1 MNLDLDDNT
10 LLAYLDGELDD
21 ARCAAVE
28 AACASDPALAQRLD
42 QLALSDER
50 VRRSYQAVL
59 EEPVPPH
66 LIAAILSA
74 PDPRQGARSNPP
86 RRAIT
91 ATRTPRWSA
100 WLETLWAG
108 WGGRGAAAF
117 ASVALLAVGALVA
130 WTLHPGADDGWALKA
145 GEPLQDRSLLVALE
159 TAPSGREV
167 EAAGR
172 QFQLLASFERTQ
184 GGFCREFNASDKGD
198 DPADHLGVAC
208 RTGEGQWELEVLA
221 TENRPTDP
229 QHGGYR
235 TASERQFEVV
245 DGWRLAHTQ
254 GQPMEP
260 ERERALIERGWRREV
275 GATPSR
281 W

>member
-1 MNLDLDDNT
+1 MNLNDHT

-21 ARCAAVE
+21 AQCAAVE
-28 AACASDPALAQRLD
+28 AACAEQPALAQRLD

-59 EEPVPPH
+59 EEPVPLS

-74 PDPRQGARSNPP
+74 PDPRGRRSNAS
-86 RRAIT
+86 RRGRST
-91 ATRTPRWSA
+91 ASPWPRWTT
-100 WLETLWAG
+100 WLAPLWAS

-117 ASVALLAVGALVA
+117 ASVALLALGAVVA
-130 WTLHPGADDGWALKA
+130 WTLHPGPDPGWALKA

-172 QFQLLASFERTQ
+172 QFQILASFEHTQ
-184 GGFCREFNASDKGD
+184 GGFCREFNASENGD

-208 RTGEGQWELEVLA
+208 RTGQGHWELVVLA
-221 TENRPTDP
+221 TENRPADP

-260 ERERALIERGWRREV
+260 AQERALIDRGWR
-275 GATPSR
+275 P
-281 W
+281 

>member
-21 ARCAAVE
+21 AQCAAVE
-28 AACASDPALAQRLD
+28 AACAAQPALAQRLD

-59 EEPVPPH
+59 EEPVPLP

-74 PDPRQGARSNPP
+74 PDPRIQRISTPP
-86 RRAIT
+86 RRAT
-91 ATRTPRWSA
+91 TAASATRWTT
-100 WLETLWAG
+100 WLAPLWAG

-117 ASVALLAVGALVA
+117 ASVALLALGAVVA
-130 WTLHPGADDGWALKA
+130 WNLHPGRDEGWALQA
-145 GEPLQDRSLLVALE
+145 GGPLQDRSLLVALE

-184 GGFCREFNASDKGD
+184 GGFCREFNASDNSAEA
-198 DPADHLGVAC
+198 ADHLGVAC
-208 RTGEGQWELEVLA
+208 RTGPGQWELVVLA
-221 TENRPTDP
+221 TENRPADP

-245 DGWRLAHTQ
+245 DGWRLAHTR

-260 ERERALIERGWRREV
+260 AQERALIERGW

>member
-1 MNLDLDDNT
+1 MNLDLDDHT

-21 ARCAAVE
+21 AQCAAVE
-28 AACASDPALAQRLD
+28 AACAAQPALAQRLD

-66 LIAAILSA
+66 LIAAILNA
-74 PDPRQGARSNPP
+74 PDPRS
-86 RRAIT
+86 RRAGNPT
-91 ATRTPRWSA
+91 VRPPERRWTA
-100 WLETLWAG
+100 WLAPLWAG

-117 ASVALLAVGALVA
+117 ASVALLAVGAMVA
-130 WTLHPGADDGWALKA
+130 WNLHPGADDGWALKA

-172 QFQLLASFERTQ
+172 QFQVLASFERPQ
-184 GGFCREFNASDKGD
+184 GGFCREFNASENGA

-208 RTGEGQWELEVLA
+208 RSGPGRWTLEVLA
-221 TENRPTDP
+221 TENRPADP

-245 DGWRLAHTQ
+245 DGWRLAHTR

-260 ERERALIERGWRREV
+260 AQERALIERGWR
-275 GATPSR
+275 P
-281 W
+281 

>member
-1 MNLDLDDNT
+1 MNLNDHT

-21 ARCAAVE
+21 AQCAAVE
-28 AACASDPALAQRLD
+28 AACAEQPALAQRLD
-42 QLALSDER
+42 LLALSDER

-66 LIAAILSA
+66 LIVVILNA
-74 PDPRQGARSNPP
+74 PDPRRRHTTSPP
-86 RRAIT
+86 RSPST
-91 ATRTPRWSA
+91 ASSGLRWAA
-100 WLETLWAG
+100 WLAPLWTG
-108 WGGRGAAAF
+108 WGGRGTTAF
-117 ASVALLAVGALVA
+117 ASVALLALGAVAA
-130 WTLHPGADDGWALKA
+130 WTLHPGPNEGWALRA

-184 GGFCREFNASDKGD
+184 GGFCREFNASDNGT

-208 RTGEGQWELEVLA
+208 RTGQGQWELVVLA
-221 TENRPTDP
+221 TENRPADP

-245 DGWRLAHTQ
+245 DGWRLAHTR

-260 ERERALIERGWRREV
+260 AQERALIERGWR
-275 GATPSR
+275 P
-281 W
+281 

>member
-1 MNLDLDDNT
+1 MNMNLDDHT

-21 ARCAAVE
+21 AQCAAVE
-28 AACASDPALAQRLD
+28 AACAAQPALAQRLD
-42 QLALSDER
+42 QFALSDER

-59 EEPVPPH
+59 EEPVPHH
-66 LIAAILSA
+66 LIAAILNA
-74 PDPRQGARSNPP
+74 PDPRSRRTGNPTV
-86 RRAIT
+86 RAPE
-91 ATRTPRWSA
+91 RRWST
-100 WLETLWAG
+100 WLAPLWAG
-108 WGGRGAAAF
+108 WDGRGAAAF
-117 ASVALLAVGALVA
+117 ASVALLTVGAMVA
-130 WTLHPGADDGWALKA
+130 WNLHPGPTEAWALKA

-184 GGFCREFNASDKGD
+184 GGFCREFNASDKGA

-208 RTGEGQWELEVLA
+208 RTGQGQWELVVLA
-221 TENRPTDP
+221 TENRPADP

-245 DGWRLAHTQ
+245 DGWRLAHTR

-260 ERERALIERGWRREV
+260 AQERALMARGWR
-275 GATPSR
+275 
-281 W
+281 